1 MKQTQQQMWAERLK
15 GLLQKKNALFVLGI
29 AGILLLGA
37 SELFPKSQQKED
49 VFAQSGQEMS
59 VSAQEQILEE
69 RVQQIVETVDGAGK
83 VKVMITLEDAG
94 ETIYAQDEQLDAEH
108 QYDENGQ
115 KVLDRNSGQS
125 SHLFFDSGS
134 DEQPLVE
141 TVRQPTVQ
149 GVAVICEGAGDVSV
163 ESRITQVV
171 STVLGSPTNRVCVAA
186 MQTANP

>member
-37 SELFPKSQQKED
+37 SELFPKSQQKAD

-134 DEQPLVE
+134 D
-141 TVRQPTVQ
+141 
-149 GVAVICEGAGDVSV
+149 
-163 ESRITQVV
+163 
-171 STVLGSPTNRVCVAA
+171 
-186 MQTANP
+186 

>member
-1 MKQTQQQMWAERLK
+1 MKPAQQQPWADRLK
-15 GLLQKKNALFVLGI
+15 AMLGKKNALFALGI

-37 SELFPKSQQKED
+37 SELLPSTTDSEKPA
-49 VFAQSGQEMS
+49 AQTSGELS
-59 VSAQEQILEE
+59 VSSQEQALEQ
-69 RVQQIVETVDGAGK
+69 RVQEIVGTVEGAGK

-171 STVLGSPTNRVCVAA
+171 STVLGIPTNRVCVAA

>member
-94 ETIYAQDEQLDAEH
+94 ETIYARDEQLDAEH
-108 QYDENGQ
+108 Q
-115 KVLDRNSGQS
+115 
-125 SHLFFDSGS
+125 
-134 DEQPLVE
+134 
-141 TVRQPTVQ
+141 
-149 GVAVICEGAGDVSV
+149 
-163 ESRITQVV
+163 
-171 STVLGSPTNRVCVAA
+171 
-186 MQTANP
+186 

>member
-37 SELFPKSQQKED
+37 SELFPKSQQKAD

-94 ETIYAQDEQLDAEH
+94 ETIYAQDEQLDVQH
-108 QYDENGQ
+108 QYNENGQ

-171 STVLGSPTNRVCVAA
+171 STVLGIPTNRVCVAA

>member
-37 SELFPKSQQKED
+37 SELFPKSQQKAD

-141 TVRQPTVQ
+141 TMRQPTVQ
-149 GVAVICEGAGDVSV
+149 GVAVICEGGGDIAV

-171 STVLGSPTNRVCVAA
+171 ATVLGIPTSRVCVVA
-186 MQTANP
+186 MQSQN